1 MAMRQQT
8 VRSTLL
14 MACAM
19 CAAAQQDPVVAV
31 AGGRIRGRLTPD
43 GGAAFKSVPYARPPL
58 GDLRWREPQPVAP
71 WEGVREAAQ
80 FSVACTQISEGWNAR
95 YVTGSAEDCLYLN
108 VATPEWPVKTAR
120 PVMVWI
126 HGGSNTAG
134 SGEAAGFDQRT
145 LVRRGLVLVTINY
158 RLGALGFLVHPEL
171 AHESAHQAS
180 GNYGLM
186 DQIAALRWVRENIRQ
201 FGGDPDNVTVAG
213 QSAGAFDISLLMTS
227 PLAKGLFNRAIA
239 ESGAAAGFNE
249 SMPAA
254 YAEAIGRKLAVQLK
268 APEAGAMALL
278 RTVPAEDILTAAR
291 VASSGD
297 RTGLETSVDGWVL
310 PRPPA
315 EVFAEGHSLPVP
327 LISGSQAQEVNGP
340 NTGRLRD
347 AIQKAYGN
355 LAERVLSLYGL
366 AGDGQGR
373 PDALYGTPGAQWAT
387 DTGFRCPATAEAMDH
402 AAAGR
407 ASWQYEFEHPPP
419 GRQATAHSSELNY
432 LFGTWGPNTELAPID
447 QKLSEQIQAYWT
459 NFAMS
464 GDPNGKGLPAW
475 PKFTAEARPYLAFTS
490 QGATA
495 KSAMRRE
502 FCEVFVQSLKARA
515 RSGARP

>member
-1 MAMRQQT
+1 MRPAFWLLPFLLVPAAVGT
-8 VRSTLL
+8 VATG
-14 MACAM
+14 
-19 CAAAQQDPVVAV
+19 PVVTV
-31 AGGRIRGRLTPD
+31 TGGQIRGQSTPD
-43 GGAAFKSVPYARPPL
+43 GGAAFKSIPYARPPL
-58 GDLRWREPQPVAP
+58 AELRWREPQPVAA
-71 WEGVREAAQ
+71 WNGIRDAGA
-80 FSVACTQISEGWNAR
+80 FSVACTQLSEGWNIR
-95 YVTGSAEDCLYLN
+95 YVPSSAEDCLYLN
-108 VATPEWPVKTAR
+108 VAAPAWPPAAKL

-145 LVRRGLVLVTINY
+145 LVRRGLVLVTIKHP
-158 RLGALGFLVHPEL
+158 LGAVGFLAHPAL

-327 LISGSQAQEVNGP
+327 LID
-340 NTGRLRD
+340 R
-347 AIQKAYGN
+347 K
-355 LAERVLSLYGL
+355 
-366 AGDGQGR
+366 
-373 PDALYGTPGAQWAT
+373 
-387 DTGFRCPATAEAMDH
+387 
-402 AAAGR
+402 
-407 ASWQYEFEHPPP
+407 
-419 GRQATAHSSELNY
+419 
-432 LFGTWGPNTELAPID
+432 
-447 QKLSEQIQAYWT
+447 
-459 NFAMS
+459 
-464 GDPNGKGLPAW
+464 
-475 PKFTAEARPYLAFTS
+475 
-490 QGATA
+490 
-495 KSAMRRE
+495 
-502 FCEVFVQSLKARA
+502 
-515 RSGARP
+515 